1 MQAVGPWG
9 STQRQ
14 GRQGLSF
21 AVCRRAVQALR
32 SDVGLPQMLLPQK
45 LCKFP
50 DQLHLQRDPLQ
61 LGSAQMSLLHLT
73 VTLGFF

>member
-1 MQAVGPWG
+1 MGREGWSCVQAAGPWG

-21 AVCRRAVQALR
+21 AVCRRAVQGLR

-45 LCKFP
+45 L
-50 DQLHLQRDPLQ
+50 L
-61 LGSAQMSLLHLT
+61 
-73 VTLGFF
+73 